1 MDDDSNDMEEE
12 TGPEQILG
20 LDLTLGTMGGK
31 TRMVFTESGWQVD
44 GAVVRD
50 YEQKI
55 QELTDQLCEINYKA
69 RESETACRRANEG
82 NAHTGEELSS
92 LKFKNQVLIE
102 MLAIAQLN
110 ESHARQSYQREK
122 VKAGEYRQELE
133 RCYVRM
139 LKAGVDPQR

>member
-1 MDDDSNDMEEE
+1 MEEE
-12 TGPEQILG
+12 AGPEQILD

-44 GAVVRD
+44 GAVVRE

-55 QELTDQLCEINYKA
+55 QELTDQLCEVNYKA
-69 RESETACRRANEG
+69 RESETACRRVKEG
-82 NAHTGEELSS
+82 NEQTGGELST
-92 LKFKNQVLIE
+92 LKFKNQLLIE
-102 MLAIAQLN
+102 MLAIAQLD

-122 VKAGEYRQELE
+122 VKAEEYRRELE